1 VRSIKLAAAAA
12 AICLL
17 FSLNPTGAQA
27 LELSEKVALQAAM
40 QRHVDRT
47 MIDGTY
53 LDLDLQQGTFSKLH
67 PVTAHT
73 IIMQMGAHYVLCYDF
88 RDEAGKKVEMDLYL
102 ARKDKSY
109 VVFHTTLRQRAQL
122 MALMQQGKVER
133 VD

>member
-17 FSLNPTGAQA
+17 FSLSPTGAKA
-27 LELSEKVALQAAM
+27 LELSEKVGLQAAM
-40 QRHVDRT
+40 QSYVDRT
-47 MIDGTY
+47 MIDGSY
-53 LDLDLQQGTFSKLH
+53 LDLDLEQGTFSKLY

-73 IIMQMGAHYVLCYDF
+73 IIMQMGEHYVLCYDF

-102 ARKDKSY
+102 ARKGKSY

>member
-53 LDLDLQQGTFSKLH
+53 LDLDLQQGTFSKLY

-102 ARKDKSY
+102 ARKGKSY

>member
-12 AICLL
+12 AICLF

-53 LDLDLQQGTFSKLH
+53 LDLDLQQGTFSKLY

-102 ARKDKSY
+102 ARKGKSY